1 MSTIRSILAAVSLL
15 GLAACSGDDDAPLPM
30 ASSEPYCPRPTLVT
44 DLQLSEGRTPD
55 GQAAWT
61 ATLDD
66 LRSDCEARE
75 FDYLVDLE
83 VTVDLR
89 SGPGYAG
96 GPVQVDYFV
105 AVTTDT
111 GEVVDKQT
119 FPVILQPGRN
129 ERRAM
134 RRETLRQRLPYTHD
148 GQPAIWSV
156 LVGFEPTEQ
165 QVRDRTE
172 PLPALGEGSEGADAP
187 ADAGASPGSG
197 Q

>member
-1 MSTIRSILAAVSLL
+1 MSTIRSTFAAALLL
-15 GLAACSGDDDAPLPM
+15 GLTGCSGGDDAPRPT
-30 ASSEPYCPRPTLVT
+30 ASSEPYCPRPTLVA
-44 DLQLSEGRTPD
+44 DLAVSEGRSAD

-61 ATLDD
+61 ATLGD
-66 LRSDCEARE
+66 LRSSCEARE
-75 FDYLVDLE
+75 FDYLVDFD

-89 SGPGYAG
+89 TGPGYAG
-96 GPVQVDYFV
+96 DRVQVDYFV

-129 ERRAM
+129 ERRTM
-134 RRETLRQRLPYTHD
+134 RRETLRQRLPFTHQD
-148 GQPAIWSV
+148 QPAIWSV

-165 QVRDRTE
+165 QVRDRIE
-172 PLPALGEGSEGADAP
+172 PLPALGEGASTSGGP
-187 ADAGASPGSG
+187 GDAGGSPGSG